1 MNFPSANILEVNLT
15 EGSIEKKVL
24 DGETHRLYPG
34 GSALGTYILLKE
46 LKPKIDPLSPENI
59 LVLSVSPFTG
69 LPIAG
74 ANRMTVTTKSP
85 LTNTIGDSQAG
96 GFFPAYL
103 KGNGWNALVFKGKAE
118 KPVYLYIDGENIEL
132 RDATGIW
139 GKVTGEAE
147 QLIREDLKEED
158 IDIAQIGPGGENLV
172 KYANIM
178 NMCNRANGRNGTGAV
193 MGSKNL
199 KAVVVKK
206 RLGLKPADKE
216 NFNKLTKEGIDRF
229 NNSHGLQLLGEH
241 GTDRGLISHHKSGFL
256 ATNNWA
262 FGYFPEGA
270 ENITGTTMTETIL
283 KKRDT
288 CYACPIR
295 CKRVVEIEGKV
306 DPLYGGPEYETA
318 ASLGSYCGITSLET
332 VAIANQLCNMY
343 GLDTISCGGTISFAM
358 ECFEKG
364 ILTEKDTDG
373 LELTFGNDES
383 VITLIEKIAKREGI
397 GDLLAE
403 GSYRAAKKL
412 GRGAEKYSMTVKGQE
427 LPAHMPQYKP
437 SLGLIYAVNTFG
449 ADHQSSEHDP
459 VLTMPPESEA
469 RKNLSYIG
477 VYKGYDDNFELDDE
491 KTRFAFNTQCFEST
505 IDILSLCDF
514 VWGPSSQLFGP
525 KDLVN
530 LAKYGID
537 WDTSIY
543 ELMLIGE
550 RKVNMM
556 RYFNAR
562 EGFTKEDDT
571 LPERL
576 FEPFQD
582 GPSKGVALDR
592 EKYEKSK
599 ELYYEI
605 AGWDKETGNPTEGTL
620 KKLSLSWVDMGTGTS
635 STND

>member
-1 MNFPSANILEVNLT
+1 MNFPNANILEVDLT
-15 EGSIEKKVL
+15 KGTIKKIIL

-46 LKPKIDPLSPENI
+46 LKPKVDPLSPDNV

-74 ANRMTVTTKSP
+74 ANRITVTTKSP
-85 LTNTIGDSQAG
+85 LTNGIGDSQAG

-118 KPVYLYIDGENIEL
+118 KPVYLYIDGDEIEL
-132 RDATGIW
+132 KDASNIW
-139 GKVTGEAE
+139 GEVTGEAE
-147 QLIREDLKEED
+147 RLIREDLGIED

-172 KYANIM
+172 KFANII

-206 RLGLKPADKE
+206 KLGLKPADEE
-216 NFNKLTKEGIDRF
+216 NFKTLAREGVDRF
-229 NNSHGLQLLGEH
+229 NNNHGLQQLGEH
-241 GTDRGLISHHKSGFL
+241 GTNRGLISHHKNGFL
-256 ATNNWA
+256 ATRNWIS
-262 FGYFPEGA
+262 GYFPEGA

-288 CYACPIR
+288 CYACPVR

-318 ASLGSYCGITSLET
+318 AALGSYCGITNLET

-343 GLDTISCGGTISFAM
+343 GLDTISCGATISFAM
-358 ECFEKG
+358 ECFEEG
-364 ILTEKDTDG
+364 ILTKEDTDG
-373 LELTFGNDES
+373 LELTFGNDE
-383 VITLIEKIAKREGI
+383 VLIELIEKIGKREGI
-397 GDLLAE
+397 GNILAE
-403 GSYRAAKKL
+403 GSYRAAQKIGK
-412 GRGAEKYSMTVKGQE
+412 GAEKYSMSVKKQE

-437 SLGLIYAVNTFG
+437 SLGLIYAVNPFG

-459 VLTMPPESEA
+459 VLTLPPESQA
-469 RKNLSYIG
+469 RKNLAMIG
-477 VYKGYDDNFELDDE
+477 IYKGYDDNFELDDE
-491 KTRFAFNTQCFEST
+491 KTRFAFNTQCLEST
-505 IDILSLCDF
+505 IDTLSLCQF
-514 VWGPSSQLFGP
+514 LWGVAALYGP
-525 KDLVN
+525 KDLIS

-537 WDTSIY
+537 WDTSLY
-543 ELMLIGE
+543 ELMEIGE
-550 RKVNMM
+550 RKINMM
-556 RYFNAR
+556 RHFNAR

-576 FEPFQD
+576 FEPFKD

-605 AGWDKETGNPTEGTL
+605 AGWDKKTGNPTEGTL
-620 KKLSLSWVDMGTGTS
+620 KRLSLGWLTM
-635 STND
+635 